1 MGLDPVVV
9 LDFWRVQQLRLAKVR
24 VWRDLVD
31 MVTHTCSRLLH
42 GWASQMGLPTVWKG
56 EGRVRDRK
64 LFMIWVPLKCSI
76 ALDTVFCTGLLK
88 PLYW

>member
-1 MGLDPVVV
+1 MI
-9 LDFWRVQQLRLAKVR
+9 
-24 VWRDLVD
+24 WRDLVD
-31 MVTHTCSRLLH
+31 AVTHACRRFL
-42 GWASQMGLPTVWKG
+42 GVWALGKALPTVWKG